1 MRQRDGFSGGGG
13 ESTSGRRKVVGQEGT
28 VLLLRHSEEVSVAG
42 TARARLAR
50 DDLVRKLGP
59 DQAGPR

>member
-1 MRQRDGFSGGGG
+1 M
-13 ESTSGRRKVVGQEGT
+13 GREGT
-28 VLLLRHSEEVSVAG
+28 MLLLRHSEEVSVAG